1 MPMQATHIR
10 PSRPQKS
17 ERVCGYVCVSELYA
31 IFKLRFIEVE
41 QNSGGIRKKVWLML
55 RFSNGFL

>member
-41 QNSGGIRKKVWLML
+41 QNSGGIRKK
-55 RFSNGFL
+55 SG